1 MPRYKINKEFIPASL
16 LTFPI
21 VEPILPLADAALDS
35 IFYLPRSDRSV
46 NVRKYSIPVSG
57 GTIDALLYTPKSLK
71 SDSHA
76 PLLVYYHGGGF
87 IYRAAPHHYRLM
99 KQYAKMTPCKVLLV
113 DYRTAPAH
121 KFPTPVNDC
130 FAAYCWA
137 YRNYLL
143 LGIDRRKMAIAGDS
157 AGGALC
163 AGTAL
168 MLRDTGFHAP
178 VGMMLIYPVT
188 DSRMTTDSMAKY
200 TDTPVWNSRLSKKMW
215 RLYMPAADCE
225 KQQYGAPM
233 LARDLSDMPYSYT
246 ETAEF
251 DSLHDEG
258 VAFSDALK
266 AAGNRAVLH
275 ETVGT
280 MHAFDMTAK
289 SSVTSDCLLRRAE
302 FLREIFSSNE

>member
-1 MPRYKINKEFIPASL
+1 MSKYAINKEFFFSEL
-16 LTFPI
+16 FTFPI
-21 VEPILPLADAALDS
+21 VEPVLPLADAALDS

-46 NVRKYSIPVSG
+46 KVRRFTIPVSDG
-57 GTIDALLYTPKSLK
+57 SIDALLYTPVSLK

-99 KQYAKMTPCKVLLV
+99 KQYAKLTPCKVLLV
-113 DYRTAPAH
+113 NYRTAPEH

-130 FAAYCWA
+130 VEAYRWA

-143 LGIDRRKMAIAGDS
+143 LGVDRRRMAVAGDS

-168 MLRDTGFHAP
+168 MLRDTGFTSP

-188 DSRMTTDSMAKY
+188 DSRMITDSMTEY

-215 RLYMPAADCE
+215 RLYMPAADSE

-233 LARDLSDMPYSYT
+233 LAHDFSRLPASYT
-246 ETAEF
+246 ETAQF

-258 VAFSDALK
+258 VNFSNALR
-266 AAGNRAVLH
+266 AAGNHAILH
-275 ETVGT
+275 ETTGT
-280 MHAFDMTAK
+280 MHAFDMT
-289 SSVTSDCLLRRAE
+289 SRSDITNDCLSRRTD
-302 FLREIFSSNE
+302 FLREVFSSVK